1 MENSTSSSY
10 KTEGKT
16 MNELIKDVQKG
27 ENKRGRASFYA
38 HCFDK

>member
-1 MENSTSSSY
+1 MENGTSSSY

-27 ENKRGRASFYA
+27 ENKKRPQPLLCPLF
-38 HCFDK
+38 